1 MSMFVK
7 LHLWQGGQVMAKE
20 LWWVWMAL
28 AAAFT
33 IAEIFTAGFFLLWF
47 GIGAAVAGILTL
59 LGLNAGWQLV
69 SFIVVSLGLFAL
81 SRRFA
86 EKWTG
91 SQPSG
96 IGADR
101 LIGKEGIVLEE
112 IDNIKGTG
120 RVRVGHEEWRAD
132 SATKEVISEGQ
143 RVSVIRID
151 GTHLVVTI
159 STEGE

>member
-1 MSMFVK
+1 
-7 LHLWQGGQVMAKE
+7 MAKE

-28 AAAFT
+28 AAVFT

-47 GIGAAVAGILTL
+47 GIGAAVAGLLTL
-59 LGLNAGWQLV
+59 LGVSGGWQMV

-91 SQPSG
+91 SQPPG

-101 LIGKEGIVLEE
+101 ISGKEGVVLEE
-112 IDNIKGTG
+112 IDNAKGTG
-120 RVRVGHEEWRAD
+120 RVRVEREEWRAD
-132 SATKEVISEGQ
+132 SDSGEVIPEGQ
-143 RVSVIRID
+143 RIAVVRVD
-151 GTHLVVTI
+151 GTHLVVKTH
-159 STEGE
+159 TEGE